1 VSVAIIGYCLLLK
14 CLRRCWFTPC
24 SYQQKQQQE
33 LEKEM
38 EALQMSTDPSKME
51 MIPTSPSQNSRYN
64 I

>member
-1 VSVAIIGYCLLLK
+1 MFWVNAIHVQC
-14 CLRRCWFTPC
+14 TE
-24 SYQQKQQQE
+24 QKQQHE

-38 EALQMSTDPSKME
+38 EALQMSTDASKIE